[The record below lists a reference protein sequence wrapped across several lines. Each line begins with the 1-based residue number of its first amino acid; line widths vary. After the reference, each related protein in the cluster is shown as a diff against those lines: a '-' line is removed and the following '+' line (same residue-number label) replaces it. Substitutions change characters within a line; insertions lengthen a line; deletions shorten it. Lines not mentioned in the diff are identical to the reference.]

1 MIHTIERKEH
11 IMLELLKNWKGE
23 VEIDGKN
30 YENIEA
36 KSSRRRCGWK
46 KNHSS
51 ALYLKRQK
59 TISFEKNPEFVQRI
73 NRLI

>member
-1 MIHTIERKEH
+1 MPAIPAGRISVLMSR
-11 IMLELLKNWKGE
+11 IMNCIPCKKRRNH
-23 VEIDGKN
+23 
-30 YENIEA
+30 ENIEA

-51 ALYLKRQK
+51 ALYLERQK